1 MSPPKAVQDVQR
13 LLSERFRGRM
23 LQPGDPT
30 YSDGTRV
37 WNGMFDSRP
46 ALIARCRDIE
56 DVQSAIRAGSVSE
69 ITTAVRC
76 GGHSLAGFSTCEN
89 GLVIDLSG
97 MRQVEVNAGA
107 RTARFGGGCLL
118 GTVDRETQKFGL
130 AFPAGVVSH
139 TGAGGLVL
147 GGGTGWLNRL
157 HGLSCDNVE
166 TFTVVTADGSVVRAD
181 AQRNSD
187 LFWALRGGGGNFG
200 VVTEFEVRLHPIRSA
215 VFGKGQCAIAHVPD
229 LLRYWREYMKSAPDG
244 LRWGFSLRVAGE
256 GEQVPAELRNKPVA
270 SASALWLGDK
280 DEGISFV
287 SHALS
292 AEPHHAVTIEEIPFL
307 RLQTMADTDFPHGR
321 RYYTKSGY
329 FLTLED
335 RVIEI
340 LLASLQEIPSK
351 LSEVELSYLGGVAA
365 RVGAGETAFG
375 DRSAPFILNIL
386 SHWTDPAADLAN
398 MSWARRLFADLR
410 PWMRPGVYV
419 NFMSGDE
426 VERVS
431 EAYRERWDRLREIK
445 TKYDPRNFFRRNQ
458 NIPPL

>member
-1 MSPPKAVQDVQR
+1 MSPSETVQDVSR

-23 LQPGDPT
+23 LQPTDPK
-30 YSDGTRV
+30 YSDYTRV

-46 ALIARCRDIE
+46 ALIVCCRDIE
-56 DVQSAIRAGSVSE
+56 DVQSAIRAANASG

-118 GTVDRETQKFGL
+118 GDVDRETHKFGL

-166 TFTVVTADGSVVRAD
+166 GFTVVTADGSVVRAD
-181 AQRNSD
+181 AQGNSD

-215 VFGKGQCAIAHVPD
+215 VFGKGLCAIAHVPH
-229 LLRYWREYMKSAPDG
+229 LLRYWRDYMKSAPDE
-244 LRWGFSLRVAGE
+244 LRWGFSLKVAGE
-256 GEQVPAELRNKPVA
+256 SEQVPTGLRNKPVA

-280 DEGISFV
+280 DEGAPLV
-287 SHALS
+287 KQVLT

-307 RLQTMADTDFPHGR
+307 QLQTMADTEFPHGR

-329 FLTLED
+329 FLTLDD

-340 LLASLQEIPSK
+340 LIASLTEIPSM
-351 LSEVELSYLGGVAA
+351 LSEIELSYLGGAA
-365 RVGAGETAFG
+365 GRVGAAETAFG

-386 SHWTDPAADLAN
+386 SHWTDAADDLAN
-398 MSWARRLFADLR
+398 ITWTRRLFADLR

-426 VERVS
+426 SERVP
-431 EAYRERWDRLREIK
+431 EAYRERWERLREIK
-445 TKYDPRNFFRRNQ
+445 TKYDRNNFFCRNQ